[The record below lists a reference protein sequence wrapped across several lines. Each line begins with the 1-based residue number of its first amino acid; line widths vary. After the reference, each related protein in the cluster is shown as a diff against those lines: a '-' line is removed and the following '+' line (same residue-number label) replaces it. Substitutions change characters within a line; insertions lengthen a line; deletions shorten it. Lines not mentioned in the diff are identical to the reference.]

1 MYKLCVFAGTTEGRR
16 LVGFLKGQDAQI
28 TACAAT
34 EYGGELIEPS
44 AGLQVL
50 TGRMDAAGMEEL
62 FSRERFDLVIDAT
75 HPYAA
80 AVTENIMLACS
91 RTKTEYLRLERERTS
106 VPEGTVSVPDIA
118 AAIEYLNG
126 TAGNILLTTGSKELA
141 EFSRLSGFEE
151 RVFARVLP
159 VESSIAA
166 CSEAGLKPSHIL
178 AMQGPF
184 SADMN
189 AAMIDSV
196 NAAYLVTKETCRAGG
211 FDEKALAAQKAG
223 ATLIAIGRP
232 DPGARGLSFPATL
245 AVLEQRF
252 GFRFRPQVAVI
263 GIGPG
268 SRKNMTAEALDAVAQ
283 AECLIGAGRMLEIA
297 RADQTASEAFAA
309 DEIVRII
316 REHKDCSRFAVL
328 FSGDVGFFSGAK
340 KLLPRLDFCDVR
352 IIPGVSSLSYLC
364 AKAGASYEDTRCVSL
379 HGRCGNIIPAV
390 RTNRSVFALVG
401 GANGAGRLIDELDAS
416 GLGAARVTVGERL
429 GYAEERIVSGKAS
442 ELKCGS
448 FDALSAVL
456 IENDRPESPSF
467 GLPDEAF
474 LRNAGDKPVVPM
486 TKSEVRA
493 VVMSKLRLLP
503 GSVCWDVGAGT
514 GSVSV
519 EMALAAG
526 KGKVF
531 AIEKKPEAVALL
543 RQNISCFGLNNIEV
557 VEGSAPAACTDLPA
571 PTHAFI
577 GGSSGNL
584 RDIIALLLEKN
595 PTVTVV
601 ATAIS
606 IETVAEL
613 SACMKEFGFTK
624 TEAVCLNVARARTV
638 GDYNLMTSQ
647 NPVYVF
653 TMQAR

>member
-1 MYKLCVFAGTTEGRR
+1 MSKLCVFAGTSEGRR
-16 LVGFLKGQDAQI
+16 LVDFLKEQDASI

-50 TGRMDAAGMEEL
+50 TGRLDAAEMEAL
-62 FSRERFDLVIDAT
+62 FAGERFDLVIDAT

-91 RTKTEYLRLERERTS
+91 RTKTEYLRVERGETC
-106 VPEGTVSVPDIA
+106 VPDGAVWVPDIA
-118 AAIEYLNG
+118 AAVEYLRG
-126 TAGNILLTTGSKELA
+126 TVGNILLTTGSKELV
-141 EFSRLSGFEE
+141 EFSRLTGFGE

-166 CSEAGLKPSHIL
+166 CSEAGLRPSHIL

-189 AAMIDSV
+189 VAMIESV
-196 NAAYLVTKETCRAGG
+196 NAAYVVTKETCRTGG
-211 FDEKALAAQKAG
+211 FDEKALAAKKTGAG
-223 ATLIAIGRP
+223 LIVIGRP
-232 DPGARGLSFPATL
+232 APGADGMSFRDTIE
-245 AVLEQRF
+245 VLEQRF
-252 GFRFRPQVAVI
+252 GFRMRPKVAVI

-268 SRKNMTAEALDAVAQ
+268 SRGGMTVEALDAAAQ
-283 AECLIGAGRMLEIA
+283 AECLIGAGRMLELA
-297 RADQTASEAFAA
+297 RADQTVFEAFAA
-309 DEIVRII
+309 DDIVRFIQE
-316 REHKDCSRFAVL
+316 RKDCSRFAVL
-328 FSGDVGFFSGAK
+328 LSGDVGFFSGAK
-340 KLLPRLDFCDVR
+340 KLLPKLDFCDVR
-352 IIPGVSSLSYLC
+352 IIPGVSSLAYLC
-364 AKAGASYEDTRCVSL
+364 AKAGASYEDTLCVSL
-379 HGRCGNIIPAV
+379 HGRNGNIIPAV
-390 RTNRSVFALVG
+390 RGNRSVFALVG
-401 GANGAGRLIDELDAS
+401 GENGAGKLIDGLDAY
-416 GLGAARVTVGERL
+416 GLGAVRVTVGERL
-429 GYAEERIVSGKAS
+429 GYAEERIVSGTAS
-442 ELKCGS
+442 ELKGRF

-456 IENDRPESPSF
+456 IENGRPESAAC

-503 GSVCWDVGAGT
+503 DSLCWDVGAGT

-519 EMALAAG
+519 EMALAAPR
-526 KGKVF
+526 GKVF

-543 RQNISCFGLNNIEV
+543 RQNISSFALANIEV
-557 VEGSAPAACTDLPA
+557 VEGSAPAACEDLPA

-584 RDIIALLLEKN
+584 RDIIALLLAKN
-595 PTVTVV
+595 PQLTIV

-613 SACMKEFGFTK
+613 NACMKEFGFDN
-624 TEAVCLNVARARTV
+624 TEVVCLNVARARTV
-638 GDYNLMTSQ
+638 GDYSLMTSQ
-647 NPVYVF
+647 NPVYIF
-653 TMQAR
+653 AMQAV

>member
-16 LVGFLKGQDAQI
+16 LVDFLKEQDASI

-50 TGRMDAAGMEEL
+50 TGRMDAAEMAEL
-62 FSRERFDLVIDAT
+62 FERERFDLVIDAT

-80 AVTENIMLACS
+80 AVTENIMTACG
-91 RTKTEYLRLERERTS
+91 RMKTEYLRLERGETN
-106 VPEGTVSVPDIA
+106 VPEGAVSVPDIA

-126 TAGNILLTTGSKELA
+126 TAGNILLTTGSKELV
-141 EFSRLSGFEE
+141 EFSHLAGFEE

-166 CSEAGLKPSHIL
+166 CSETGLKPSHIL

-189 AAMIDSV
+189 VAMIESV
-196 NAAYLVTKETCRAGG
+196 NAAYVVTKETCRAGG
-211 FDEKALAAQKAG
+211 FDEKALAAKKTG
-223 ATLIAIGRP
+223 ATLITIGRP
-232 DPGARGLSFPATL
+232 DPARGGLNFTDTL
-245 AVLEQRF
+245 DVLEQRF
-252 GFRFRPQVAVI
+252 GFRMRPKVAVI

-268 SRKNMTAEALDAVAQ
+268 SRHGMTAEALDAAAQ

-297 RADQTASEAFAA
+297 RADQTVCEAFAS
-309 DEIVRII
+309 DEIVRIV

-340 KLLPRLDFCDVR
+340 KLLPKLDFCDVR

-364 AKAGASYEDTRCVSL
+364 AKAEASYEDTRCVSL
-379 HGRCGNIIPAV
+379 HGRCGSIIPAV
-390 RTNRSVFALVG
+390 RGNRSVFALVG
-401 GANGAGRLIDELDAS
+401 GENGAGKMIDELAAY

-429 GYAEERIVSGKAS
+429 GYAEERIVSGTAS
-442 ELKCGS
+442 ELKGSS
-448 FDALSAVL
+448 FDTLSAVL
-456 IENDRPESPSF
+456 IENDRPESAAC

-493 VVMSKLRLLP
+493 VVMSKLRLLAD
-503 GSVCWDVGAGT
+503 SVCWDVGAGT

-519 EMALAAG
+519 EMALTAG
-526 KGKVF
+526 KGKVY
-531 AIEKKPEAVALL
+531 AIEKKPEAVDLL
-543 RQNISCFGLNNIEV
+543 RQNISAFGLANIEV
-557 VEGSAPAACTDLPA
+557 VEGSAPAACADLPA
-571 PTHAFI
+571 PTHVFI
-577 GGSSGNL
+577 GGSSGNV
-584 RDIIALLLEKN
+584 RDIIALLLVKS
-595 PTVTVV
+595 PKVTIV

-613 SACMKEFGFTK
+613 NACMKEFDFTK
-624 TEAVCLNVARARTV
+624 TDAVCLNVARARTV

-647 NPVYVF
+647 NPIYIF
-653 TMQAR
+653 TMQAS